1 MQDTGWEAYY
11 KGQEDAAFG
20 QFLVECIAHWCGFSG
35 DEKNLESRIDK
46 AIFKGTNCGAWVRF
60 DELGI
65 MVGTIVEGSDAE
77 YSERIDISGLDTDD
91 DNERLLHERFSAAM
105 QRCEDFA
112 SEHFN
117 QEEVDDE

>member
-1 MQDTGWEAYY
+1 MNNRGWSSAYR
-11 KGQEDAAFG
+11 GQEDAAFG
-20 QFLVECIAHWCGFSG
+20 QFLVECIAHWCGLSG
-35 DEKNLESRIDK
+35 DEENLVSRIEK
-46 AIFKGTNCGAWVRF
+46 AIYKGTDCGAWVRF

-91 DNERLLHERFSAAM
+91 DDEKRLHERFSAAV

-112 SEHFN
+112 IEHFN
-117 QEEVDDE
+117 QEEHE